1 MEGGRGREGRD
12 KMEGCGGESEAEGQT
27 EGARNRESVMQSESV
42 YERAGGA
49 GAERKCVICCEA
61 AADSD

>member
-1 MEGGRGREGRD
+1 
-12 KMEGCGGESEAEGQT
+12 MEGCGGESEAEGQT
-27 EGARNRESVMQSESV
+27 EGARSRESEMQTESV